1 MAIDD
6 GTPQKNTRADIKM
19 TELSAADLT
28 KALNYFGLG
37 ELAERMGIK
46 LVEVSANKTVG
57 TMPVLGNRQPLGL
70 LNGGA
75 NALLAE
81 TLGSIAANVAGYP
94 DRVAVGVDLNV
105 THHKG
110 VREGIVTA
118 IATPGHLGK
127 STGSYVIEIFNEK
140 NERTASARLTVFFRD
155 KSSK

>member
-28 KALNYFGLG
+28 KALNDFGLG

-81 TLGSIAANVAGYP
+81 TLG
-94 DRVAVGVDLNV
+94 
-105 THHKG
+105 
-110 VREGIVTA
+110 
-118 IATPGHLGK
+118 
-127 STGSYVIEIFNEK
+127 
-140 NERTASARLTVFFRD
+140 
-155 KSSK
+155 

>member
-19 TELSAADLT
+19 TELSADDLT
-28 KALNYFGLG
+28 KALNDFGLG

-118 IATPGHLGK
+118 IATPTHLGK

-155 KSSK
+155 KLNK

>member
-28 KALNYFGLG
+28 KALNDFGLG

-118 IATPGHLGK
+118 IATPAHLGK

-155 KSSK
+155 KLNK

>member
-28 KALNYFGLG
+28 NALNDFGLG

-118 IATPGHLGK
+118 IATPTHLGK

-155 KSSK
+155 KLNK